1 MVPKINSRG
10 SSFKGAAAY
19 LLHDKGQAD
28 TSERVAWVETVNMA
42 TSSPQTAWRVM
53 AATALDAGRLK
64 AQAGVKKT
72 GRSSKDAVLHVTL
85 AWSPEQTPGRAEMS
99 GFAHRALDALK
110 AGDRQAM
117 IICHTDEEHPHVH
130 LLINRVSPVDG
141 RLLSSSKEKAVL
153 SALALAYEQ
162 EGGTIYCKQRE
173 ENAERRKKG
182 EFVRGEKD
190 IPRAEYEAMQD
201 ALTEVEEALPE
212 TLTASKAKIMAGL
225 RAKMKERLRS
235 RLSDI
240 HAAMRPSWASLYRRQ
255 RHDKARGR
263 QEKDDLIER
272 SATVRGMASVPFLQ
286 QTLKGLPTQQR
297 GRRRQQEAERSGL
310 KGALRQEIGKVIG
323 KIKQL
328 YARALEISVLR
339 SDPRRA
345 LANPPDTTA
354 QEAGGMTLT
363 PIQRRAA
370 ELSRAAKERPAS
382 APTQR
387 NRDREYEP

>member
-182 EFVRGEKD
+182 EFVRGDRK
-190 IPRAEYEAMQD
+190 
-201 ALTEVEEALPE
+201 
-212 TLTASKAKIMAGL
+212 
-225 RAKMKERLRS
+225 
-235 RLSDI
+235 
-240 HAAMRPSWASLYRRQ
+240 
-255 RHDKARGR
+255 
-263 QEKDDLIER
+263 
-272 SATVRGMASVPFLQ
+272 SV
-286 QTLKGLPTQQR
+286 
-297 GRRRQQEAERSGL
+297 
-310 KGALRQEIGKVIG
+310 V
-323 KIKQL
+323 
-328 YARALEISVLR
+328 
-339 SDPRRA
+339 
-345 LANPPDTTA
+345 
-354 QEAGGMTLT
+354 
-363 PIQRRAA
+363 
-370 ELSRAAKERPAS
+370 
-382 APTQR
+382 
-387 NRDREYEP
+387 